1 MTRCRCRCLAPGD
14 GYGRCPGPSNC
25 PPCQE
30 PEDFDAE
37 SAAELIP
44 LAWLECMG
52 DASEAVADAQRDL
65 GWVPGRLSGGADILH
80 ARILDCTDAWWLLVL
95 ALNHPEW
102 AEPAM
107 RALRDLCQATP
118 CWANWLQACQD
129 DHDKALA
136 KAAEAEAEAWAMR
149 EAA

>member
-1 MTRCRCRCLAPGD
+1 MTRCRCLAPGD

-25 PPCQE
+25 PLCQE

-52 DASEAVADAQRDL
+52 DAMDFVADVPRVL
-65 GWVPGRLSGGADILH
+65 GFVPTPGSISADAFLE
-80 ARILDCTDAWWLLVL
+80 RIQDCQDAGWLLVL
-95 ALNHPEW
+95 AANRPEW
-102 AEPAM
+102 ATPAM
-107 RALRDLCQATP
+107 RRWAELCKATP

-129 DHDKALA
+129 DHDKAVARAA
-136 KAAEAEAEAWAMR
+136 KDEAEAWADR
-149 EAA
+149 RAA